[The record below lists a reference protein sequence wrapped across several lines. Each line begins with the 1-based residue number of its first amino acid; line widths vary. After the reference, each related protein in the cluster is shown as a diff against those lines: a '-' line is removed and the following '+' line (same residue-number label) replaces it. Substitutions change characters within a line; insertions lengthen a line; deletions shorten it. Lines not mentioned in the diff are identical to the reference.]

1 MISLLTR
8 YAEVVQC
15 HAIEVQIGVMAGNP
29 PFKRVLD
36 ILNWFPKVLP
46 QLASTRPDL
55 FSDRDVGEG
64 CEVVVAVSL
73 QNRLVLE
80 YMWSELKTYSLL
92 GNVGVR
98 PSCFPFSL
106 VLSGIFFVHEI
117 FRNID
122 PVFFPSILSEVFKL
136 ESRMKD

>member
-15 HAIEVQIGVMAGNP
+15 HAIEVQIGVTAGNP
-29 PFKRVLD
+29 LFKRVLD
-36 ILNWFPKVLP
+36 ILNWFLKVLP
-46 QLASTRPDL
+46 QLTSMRPDL

-64 CEVVVAVSL
+64 CEVVAVGL
-73 QNRLVLE
+73 QNQLVLE
-80 YMWSELKTYSLL
+80 FMWSELSTYGLL

-98 PSCFPFSL
+98 PGCFPFSL
-106 VLSGIFFVHEI
+106 ISSSIFFVHKI
-117 FRNID
+117 FHNID
-122 PVFFPSILSEVFKL
+122 PVFFPSILLDVFEL

>member
-15 HAIEVQIGVMAGNP
+15 HAIEVWIGVTAGNS

-46 QLASTRPDL
+46 QLASMRPDL
-55 FSDRDVGEG
+55 FSDKDVSEG

-73 QNRLVLE
+73 QNQLVLE
-80 YMWSELKTYSLL
+80 YMWSELSTYGLL
-92 GNVGVR
+92 GIVGIH
-98 PSCFPFSL
+98 PGCFPFSL
-106 VLSGIFFVHEI
+106 ISSGIFFVHEI
-117 FRNID
+117 FHNID
-122 PVFFPSILSEVFKL
+122 PVFLPSILSEVFEL